1 MRKRHGS
8 FRPPFSKGGR
18 GLGTKSPRSRR
29 CSKSQFPKRSKTR
42 TRYGAA
48 LTKKSP
54 GHCVSRRTQAR
65 QWHRQAPPEQ
75 TSSRFRQA
83 GKRPVFQLGGEGGLY
98 YWALG
103 PKRFWKLPLYDVREW
118 RGGYRVSGNGGTE
131 GPGGYRDAS
140 GPTLRKTVCG
150 SLRVGKSLISQL
162 NRFARL
168 GFSGGAAWCH

>member
-8 FRPPFSKGGR
+8 FRPPFSKGGG

-54 GHCVSRRTQAR
+54 GHGVSRRTQAR

-83 GKRPVFQLGGEGGLY
+83 GKRNVSQPGGEGGLY

-103 PKRFWKLPLYDVREW
+103 PKRFWKLPLYDVRE
-118 RGGYRVSGNGGTE
+118 RRGYRVSENGGTRR
-131 GPGGYRDAS
+131 PGGGTGTFRA
-140 GPTLRKTVCG
+140 LRFGRRSAALCE
-150 SLRVGKSLISQL
+150 
-162 NRFARL
+162 L
-168 GFSGGAAWCH
+168 GNL